1 MIKEM
6 LIAIVILLGIP
17 TGYLVAWLCRD
28 ELVEGRNW
36 FKAIIFVAILIGI
49 VMAIIG
55 EYIILWTMLFIII
68 VTFVSL
74 LKSRDRK
81 WTKRRI

>member
-17 TGYLVAWLCRD
+17 IGYLVAWLCRD

-36 FKAIIFVAILIGI
+36 FKVIIFVAILIGI

-55 EYIILWTMLFIII
+55 EDVILWTMLFITI